1 MTTELKTLL
10 GCGAVLITTF
20 VVIMKIGQN
29 NYESFVNQ
37 QIVSQCQAKF
47 WPEENDAENKAF
59 CKRYFRE
66 NGLNIKY

>member
-10 GCGAVLITTF
+10 GCGAILITTF
-20 VVIMKIGQN
+20 VVIMKIGEN
-29 NYESFVNQ
+29 NLNQ